1 MEAKKT
7 TCPDCG
13 HIRYWTSRRERL
25 LEQTPE
31 LLAQIEKKE
40 RTCARCGSINA
51 ETDLTID
58 PDNEIIV
65 DDSENTFPVS
75 VADTLIDQIDEKTRS
90 SF

>member
-25 LEQTPE
+25 LEPTPE
-31 LLAQIEKKE
+31 LLAQIDKKASIF
-40 RTCARCGSINA
+40 ARGCTINA
-51 ETDLTID
+51 ETDLTIV

-65 DDSENTFPVS
+65 DVSENTFLVS